1 MSISQA
7 DLLAGSLA
15 ASIELRHLQAF
26 RAVADQRSFGRAAD
40 VLGYTQGAVSQQVAA
55 LEKVVGMPLF
65 RRPGGPRPVEITEAG
80 RMLITHADE
89 VFGVLRRA
97 ADDLAGLRGG
107 TRGRLGIG
115 AFQSVSVRLLPEV
128 VQRLSAELPDLELDL
143 FEVDDHEVLV
153 ERLHAR
159 SLDAVFLI
167 DGVADHPWRQAEL
180 MVDPYVAIGPAGS
193 HPAGEPI
200 ALADV
205 ARQPMIGQPE
215 NDLCHSRVVEALRLH
230 GHSPRVVFRSIDN
243 STVQAMVRAGR
254 GFAIQPQLCVD
265 ANDPGIVVAQ
275 IEPPIPPR
283 RIVLIWRDDPDVP
296 PAVHR
301 FVALAAEVADEI
313 ATDAGDLRR
322 AARRGS

>member
-1 MSISQA
+1 MMSIRQA
-7 DLLAGSLA
+7 DLLSGSIAG
-15 ASIELRHLQAF
+15 SIELRHLQAF

-80 RMLITHADE
+80 RMLMGHADE

-107 TRGRLGIG
+107 TRGRLGVG

-128 VQRLSAELPDLELDL
+128 VQRLSSELPDLELDL
-143 FEVDDHEVLV
+143 FEADDHDVLLQ
-153 ERLHAR
+153 RLHAR

-167 DGVADHPWRQAEL
+167 DGVVEHPWRQVEL
-180 MVDPYVAIGPAGS
+180 MVDPYVAIAPIGS

-200 ALADV
+200 ALEEI
-205 ARQPMIGQPE
+205 ARHPMIGQPE
-215 NDLCHSRVVEALRLH
+215 NDMCHSRVLDAMRVH
-230 GHSPRVVFRSIDN
+230 GHSPRVVFRSADN

-254 GFAIQPQLCVD
+254 GYAIQPQLCID
-265 ANDPGIVVAQ
+265 ANDPGIVVAP
-275 IEPPIPPR
+275 IDPPVPPR

-301 FVALAAEVADEI
+301 FVELAAQVAKEI
-313 ATDAGDLRR
+313 SAG
-322 AARRGS
+322 